1 MRVALAQLSY
11 IPGDIAGNRE
21 KIISS
26 IGIAKGG
33 GADLIVFSELA
44 VTGYPPLDLLLRS
57 DIVNASMTSVE
68 EIATHC
74 RGIAA
79 IVGGPSP
86 NTGQY
91 GKSLHNSA
99 FFLRDGKVS
108 AVISKALLPTYDIFD
123 EDRYFRPG
131 DSFRTVELNG
141 TRMAITIC
149 EDIWDEQ
156 PFGDKGLWRL
166 YSVTP
171 LDEIMKENPSLIINI
186 AANPFSHNRIKIRE
200 EVFSRNAREYGRP
213 LISVNQVG
221 GYTELIF
228 DGSSVLIGSD
238 GTVLERLAFCEEEL
252 RIVDV
257 PSPEDKKERYSC
269 PAGYPEDMTAHVHR
283 ALVTGIRDFFA
294 KSGLK
299 KAIVG
304 LSGGIDSAVVLAL
317 AAEALGPENT
327 LSLLMPSV
335 WSSDHSVTDAVK
347 MSETLGAPF
356 HIISIEEARKAVD
369 NTLQPFFAGREPDV
383 TEENI
388 QSRLRALLL
397 MAFANKFGHVLL
409 NTSNKSEAATGYGTL
424 YGDMAG
430 GLSVIGDLYKTEVYR
445 LAGEINSRREII
457 PHAIIVKPPSAELKP
472 DQLDS
477 DTLPPYHL
485 LDPVLYS
492 YIDLEKSADTII
504 GEGSDRELVEKV
516 IRLVRTSEFK
526 RKQTPPILRVSAKAF
541 GSGRR
546 IPIVA
551 RYR

>member
-26 IGIAKGG
+26 IGSAKSG

-57 DIVNASMTSVE
+57 DVVNASMASVK
-68 EIATHC
+68 EIATYC
-74 RGIAA
+74 TGIAA

-86 NTGQY
+86 NTGMF

-99 FFLRDGKVS
+99 FFMHDGSVR
-108 AVISKALLPTYDIFD
+108 AVTSKTLLPTYDIFD
-123 EDRYFRPG
+123 EDRYFQPG
-131 DSFRTVELNG
+131 NFYRTVELNG
-141 TRMAITIC
+141 TKMAITIC

-156 PFGDKGLWRL
+156 PFGEKGLWRL
-166 YSVTP
+166 YSVSP

-200 EVFSRNAREYGRP
+200 EVFVRNAREYGKP

-228 DGSSVLIGSD
+228 DGSSVLIDSD
-238 GTVLERLAFCEEEL
+238 GTVLERLAFCEEEV

-257 PSPEDKKERYSC
+257 PAPGSRREKYSC
-269 PAGYPEDMTAHVHR
+269 PAGYPEDMTGHVHR

-294 KSGLK
+294 KSGLQ

-317 AAEALGPENT
+317 AAEALGAENT
-327 LSLLMPSV
+327 LALLMPSV
-335 WSSDHSVTDAVK
+335 WSSGHSVTDSVK
-347 MSETLGAPF
+347 MAETLGAPY
-356 HIISIEEARKAVD
+356 HIVSIEEARQAVD
-369 NTLQPFFAGREPDV
+369 KTLKPFFAGREHDV

-445 LAGEINSRREII
+445 LAEEINSRTEII
-457 PHAIIVKPPSAELKP
+457 PPAIIVKPPSAELKP
-472 DQLDS
+472 DQLDT

-485 LDPVLYS
+485 LDPVLYR
-492 YIDLEKSADTII
+492 YIDLERSADQII
-504 GEGSDRELVEKV
+504 VEGFESELVEKV

-551 RYR
+551 KYR

>member
-1 MRVALAQLSY
+1 MRIALAQLSY
-11 IPGDIAGNRE
+11 IPGDIPGNRE
-21 KIISS
+21 KIIST
-26 IGIAKGG
+26 IGSAKSG

-57 DIVNASMTSVE
+57 DIVNASMASVE
-68 EIATHC
+68 EIASHC

-86 NTGQY
+86 NTGKY

-99 FFLRDGKVS
+99 FFLHDGKVS
-108 AVISKALLPTYDIFD
+108 AVISKTLLPTYDIFD

-131 DSFRTVELNG
+131 NSFRTVELNG

-166 YSVTP
+166 YSVAP

-252 RIVDV
+252 RIVEV
-257 PSPEDKKERYSC
+257 PSTGDKRERYSC
-269 PAGYPEDMTAHVHR
+269 PAGYPEDMTSHVHR
-283 ALVTGIRDFFA
+283 ALVTGISDFFA

-347 MSETLGAPF
+347 MSETLGIPY
-356 HIISIEEARKAVD
+356 HIISIEEARQAVD

-445 LAGEINSRREII
+445 LAGEINANREII

-504 GEGSDRELVEKV
+504 GEGYDRELVEQV

>member
-11 IPGDIAGNRE
+11 IPGDIPGNRE
-21 KIISS
+21 KIISAV
-26 IGIAKGG
+26 GIAKNG

-44 VTGYPPLDLLLRS
+44 ATGYPPLDLLLRS
-57 DIVNASMTSVE
+57 DIVNASMASVE

-74 RGIAA
+74 KGIAA

-86 NTGQY
+86 STGLY

-99 FFLRDGKVS
+99 FFLQDGRVK
-108 AVISKALLPTYDIFD
+108 AVTSKTLLPTYDIFD
-123 EDRYFRPG
+123 EDRYFQPG
-131 DSFRTVELNG
+131 NSFRTVELNG
-141 TRMAITIC
+141 TRIAITIC

-166 YSVTP
+166 YSVAP

-200 EVFSRNAREYGRP
+200 EVFSRNAREYGKP

-238 GTVLERLAFCEEEL
+238 GTVLERLAFCEEEV
-252 RIVDV
+252 RIVDLPV
-257 PSPEDKKERYSC
+257 PGDTREKYSC
-269 PAGYPEDMTAHVHR
+269 PAGFPEDMTAHVHS

-335 WSSDHSVTDAVK
+335 WSSDHSVTDSVK
-347 MSETLGAPF
+347 MAETLGAPY
-356 HIISIEEARKAVD
+356 HIVSIEEARQAVD
-369 NTLQPFFAGREPDV
+369 KTLKPFFAGREPDV

-388 QSRLRALLL
+388 QSRLRALML

-445 LAGEINSRREII
+445 LAEEINSQREII
-457 PHAIIVKPPSAELKP
+457 PHAILVKPPSAELKP
-472 DQLDS
+472 DQLDT

-492 YIDLEKSADTII
+492 YIDIERSADYII
-504 GEGSDRELVEKV
+504 AEGFDPELVEKV

>member
-11 IPGDIAGNRE
+11 IPGDIPGNRE
-21 KIISS
+21 KIIAS
-26 IGIAKGG
+26 IGIAKSG

-68 EIATHC
+68 EIAIHC
-74 RGIAA
+74 TGIAA

-86 NTGQY
+86 NSGLY

-99 FFLRDGKVS
+99 FFLQDGRVK
-108 AVISKALLPTYDIFD
+108 AVTSKTLLPTYDIFD
-123 EDRYFRPG
+123 EDRYFQTG
-131 DSFRTVELNG
+131 NIFRTVELNG
-141 TRMAITIC
+141 TRIAITIC

-166 YSVTP
+166 YGVTP

-200 EVFSRNAREYGRP
+200 EVFSRNAREYGKP

-228 DGSSVLIGSD
+228 DGSSVLIDSD
-238 GTVLERLAFCEEEL
+238 GTVLERLAFCEEEV
-252 RIVDV
+252 RIADLPV
-257 PSPEDKKERYSC
+257 PEGTREKYSC
-269 PAGYPEDMTAHVHR
+269 PAGFPEDMTAHVHR

-304 LSGGIDSAVVLAL
+304 LSGGLDSAVVLAL

-335 WSSDHSVTDAVK
+335 WSSDHSVADSVK
-347 MSETLGAPF
+347 MAETLGAPY
-356 HIISIEEARKAVD
+356 HIISIEEARQAVD
-369 NTLQPFFAGREPDV
+369 KTLKPFFADREPDV

-388 QSRLRALLL
+388 QSRLRAVML

-430 GLSVIGDLYKTEVYR
+430 GLSVIGDLYKTEVFR
-445 LAGEINSRREII
+445 LAEEINSQREII
-457 PHAIIVKPPSAELKP
+457 PHAILIKPPSAELKP
-472 DQLDS
+472 DQLDT

-492 YIDLEKSADTII
+492 YIDLERSADHII
-504 GEGSDRELVEKV
+504 GEGFDPELVEKV
-516 IRLVRTSEFK
+516 IRLVRISEFK